1 MADENVLKKVHN
13 LSDIELAALLSLMS
27 REHCLIST
35 PPDALDDLIEE
46 LLLVRLSRFA

>member
-13 LSDIELAALLSLMS
+13 LSDVELAALLSLIS

-46 LLLVRLSRFA
+46 LLLVCSS